1 MPKTG
6 ASGASTHP
14 TTGDRPE
21 GGRRPMIRV
30 LVAED
35 SETARALLVSI
46 LGSDPEIE
54 VVGQARD
61 GVEAVELAQRLRPD
75 VVTMDILMPRMDGLA
90 ATEEIMITAP
100 TRIVIVTASGAQGAR
115 ADEVEGSFEMLRLG
129 ALDVL
134 MKPPGP
140 ESPGFQRARRRL
152 VSSVKAM
159 SEVKVVRRWRL
170 TAPSKLDLGAEP
182 AGSGTR
188 ASTVAIAASTGGP
201 PALHRLLSGL
211 PSNFEAP
218 VLVVQHI
225 TPGFAKGLAAW
236 LDGVGP
242 LRVKLAEEGEPLAPR
257 TVYLAP
263 DDRHLGVSDDLR
275 VGLSDAGPIGGFRP
289 SATFLFESVARVFG
303 PSALAV
309 ILTGMGDDGVR
320 GLRSVRRS
328 GGRVIAQDELSSA
341 VYGMP
346 AAAIKAGVADV
357 VLPIEEIPA
366 RLVALTRMSNHA

>member
-1 MPKTG
+1 
-6 ASGASTHP
+6 
-14 TTGDRPE
+14 
-21 GGRRPMIRV
+21 MIRV

-35 SETARALLVSI
+35 SETARALLVLI
-46 LGSDPEIE
+46 LDADPEIE

-75 VVTMDILMPRMDGLA
+75 VVTMDIHMPRLDGLA
-90 ATEEIMITAP
+90 ATVEIMITAP
-100 TRIVIVTASGAQGAR
+100 TPIVIVTAGAR
-115 ADEVEGSFEMLRLG
+115 PGEVEGSLDMLRLG
-129 ALDVL
+129 ALDIL

-140 ESPGFQRARRRL
+140 DSPGFERAAGRL
-152 VSSVKAM
+152 VSTIKAM
-159 SEVKVVRRWRL
+159 SQVKVVRRWRSSPPPGIGSRPDR
-170 TAPSKLDLGAEP
+170 AFSARSKG
-182 AGSGTR
+182 R
-188 ASTVAIAASTGGP
+188 VVAIAASTGGP
-201 PALHRLLSGL
+201 PALQRLLSGL
-211 PSNFEAP
+211 PPEFSPP

-225 TPGFAKGLAAW
+225 TQGFAGGLAHW
-236 LDGVGP
+236 LDSVCP
-242 LRVKLAEEGEPLAPR
+242 LRVKLAEHGEPLAAR